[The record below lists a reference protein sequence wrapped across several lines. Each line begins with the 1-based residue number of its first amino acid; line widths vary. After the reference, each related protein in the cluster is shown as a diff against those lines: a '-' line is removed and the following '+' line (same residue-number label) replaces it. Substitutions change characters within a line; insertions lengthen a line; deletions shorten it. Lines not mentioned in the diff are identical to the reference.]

1 MVFIYYLSS
10 MGLIGFLAMAS
21 TDYSSPWCIYWALD
35 VMDFML
41 CLVASAF
48 AWIIVDFVQDVRD
61 FVGRR

>member
-10 MGLIGFLAMAS
+10 MGLIGLLAMAS
-21 TDYSSPWCIYWALD
+21 IDYSSPWCIYWALD

-41 CLVASAF
+41 CLVASVF

>member
-10 MGLIGFLAMAS
+10 MGLIGLRAMAS
-21 TDYSSPWCIYWALD
+21 IESSSPWCIYWALD

>member
-10 MGLIGFLAMAS
+10 MGFIGLLSMAS
-21 TDYSSPWCIYWALD
+21 IDYSSPWSIYLALD

-61 FVGRR
+61 LVGRR

>member
-10 MGLIGFLAMAS
+10 MVFIGLLAMAS
-21 TDYSSPWCIYWALD
+21 IDYSSPWCIYWALD
-35 VMDFML
+35 VMDFMF